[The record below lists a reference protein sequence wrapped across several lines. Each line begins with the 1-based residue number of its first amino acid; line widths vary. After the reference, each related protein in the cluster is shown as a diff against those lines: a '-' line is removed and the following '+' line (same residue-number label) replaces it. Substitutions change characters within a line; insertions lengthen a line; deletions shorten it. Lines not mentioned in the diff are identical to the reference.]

1 MVAERL
7 TDSREPYYIVATES
21 PDVVRAHV
29 LKRGETFAV
38 FDDFGDI
45 EGHPHGREGL
55 YHAGTRYLSRLKL
68 TLASHRP
75 LLLSS
80 TVRRDN
86 AVMTVDLTNPDLYA
100 GGRRAL
106 ARGTLH
112 INRSRFLWEDCC
124 YELIRIRNFSL
135 ATVAIDVALHFDA
148 DFADIFEVRGEV
160 RAARGALEPAQFTP
174 DGLLLAYRGLD
185 SLVRRIA
192 IACRPPAD
200 HVEDGE
206 LHFDLILGSR
216 AEQSVL
222 LTMTCESGAV
232 RPAPATYD
240 TAFARATAPS
250 PALTNLGQRLE
261 SSNPQFDAW
270 LRSSSADLGMML
282 TPTDNGLYPYAGV
295 PWFDTTF
302 GRDGIW
308 TALQTLWLW
317 PDISRGVLS
326 FLAATQA
333 TETSAERDSEPGKI
347 LHEARKGEMAALG
360 EIPFGRYYGS
370 VDATP
375 LFVMLAGAYWRR
387 TDDLAFVEQLW
398 PHIMAALGWIDRF
411 GDVDQ
416 DGFIEYARQ
425 SVTGLVHQGWKDSH
439 DAVFHA
445 DGSLA
450 RGPIALCEVQG
461 YVHAARLAAAE
472 LAQAL
477 GHTSLASELGA
488 AAEEIR
494 ARFEE
499 RFWCDDIATYAIALD
514 GEKRP
519 CAVVTSNPGHCLF
532 TGIASAERAR
542 AVLAGFEREHL
553 NSGWGLRTV
562 AENAVRYSPMAYHN
576 GSVWPHDTAIAA
588 AGAARY
594 RAKTLTA
601 QLLADQFE
609 AATYFS
615 LYRLP
620 ELFCGFRRREGEAP
634 TRYPVACSPQA
645 WAAGSIFMLIEACL
659 GISIDARKRLL
670 TLDHPLLP
678 ASIDELHVR
687 GIAIG
692 DASVDL
698 TLRRQSGGVGV
709 AVERR
714 SGKLDVVV
722 NS

>member
-1 MVAERL
+1 M
-7 TDSREPYYIVATES
+7 SEPRQQYYIVATES

-45 EGHPHGREGL
+45 EGRPHGREGL
-55 YHAGTRYLSRLKL
+55 YHAGTRYLSRLQL
-68 TLASHRP
+68 TLGSHRP

-86 AVMTVDLTNPDLYA
+86 AVMTVDLTNPDLYT
-100 GGRRAL
+100 GGRHAL

-160 RAARGALEPAQFTP
+160 RSARGEQQLAQCTH

-185 SLVRRIA
+185 SLVRRTA
-192 IACRPPAD
+192 ITCQPPAD
-200 HVEDGE
+200 HVENCQ

-216 AEQSVL
+216 AEKSIL
-222 LTMTCESGAV
+222 LTMACESDAA
-232 RPAPATYD
+232 RPAPTAYDKALTQATM
-240 TAFARATAPS
+240 TS
-250 PALTNLGQRLE
+250 PALTHLGQRLE

-270 LRSSSADLGMML
+270 VRSSSADLGMLL
-282 TPTDNGLYPYAGV
+282 TPTDHGLYPYAGV

-317 PDISRGVLS
+317 PDVSRGVLS

-333 TETSAERDSEPGKI
+333 TETSAQRDSEPGKI

-387 TDDLAFVEQLW
+387 TNDLEFVEQLW
-398 PHIMAALGWIDRF
+398 PHLTAALDWIDRF
-411 GDVDQ
+411 GDVDR

-425 SVTGLVHQGWKDSH
+425 SDTGLVHQGWKDSH
-439 DAVFHA
+439 DAIFHA

-450 RGPIALCEVQG
+450 VGPIALCEVQG
-461 YVHAARLAAAE
+461 YVHAARVAAAE
-472 LAQAL
+472 LAHAL
-477 GHTSLASELGA
+477 GHTAFAKELEA
-488 AAEEIR
+488 AADEIR
-494 ARFEE
+494 ALFEE

-514 GEKRP
+514 GEKRR

-542 AVLAGFEREHL
+542 AVLAGFEREQM

-562 AENAVRYSPMAYHN
+562 AENEARYSPMAYHN

-594 RAKTLTA
+594 GAKALTA
-601 QLLADQFE
+601 QLLENQFE

-659 GISIDARKRLL
+659 GMSIDARKRLV
-670 TLDHPLLP
+670 TVDHPLLP
-678 ASIDELHVR
+678 ASIDELHLRDIGV
-687 GIAIG
+687 G
-692 DASVDL
+692 DASIDL
-698 TLRRQSGGVGV
+698 TLKRQPGGGGVGV
-709 AVERR
+709 AIERR
-714 SGKLDVVV
+714 AGKLDVVV
-722 NS
+722 NR